1 MSIAARI
8 EANTV
13 LDFFKKNT
21 AKLPPGKFSRLN
33 MCMMCAC
40 IHACEW
46 ASIGVLTHVKANS
59 GHWQLSVAF

>member
-1 MSIAARI
+1 MSIAI

-13 LDFFKKNT
+13 LDFLKKNT

-59 GHWQLSVAF
+59 

>member
-8 EANTV
+8 KANTV
-13 LDFFKKNT
+13 LDFFLKNT

-33 MCMMCAC
+33 MCTMCAC
-40 IHACEW
+40 IHASEW

-59 GHWQLSVAF
+59 